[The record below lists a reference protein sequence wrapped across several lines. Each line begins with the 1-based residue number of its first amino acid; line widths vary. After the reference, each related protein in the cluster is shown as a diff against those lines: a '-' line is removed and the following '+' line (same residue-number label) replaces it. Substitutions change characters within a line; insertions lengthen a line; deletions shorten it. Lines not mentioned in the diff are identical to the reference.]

1 MFLNYV
7 KLSFR
12 LMARNPFF
20 TAINIVG
27 LGVGFASFFALWD
40 FSINELKADQHYKDF
55 DRIVRIGWDWKWTDD
70 SIKWDH
76 AKVGFSKSDIPLRVK
91 EDFPEVENYVRIHT
105 QVFFGSIG
113 GLIPHS
119 SKIVMSGVGRS
130 DEDRIFKEEHVVY
143 ADQNLFDF
151 FSIPL
156 IRGNASD
163 VLTEAGSVVLSESQA
178 VKYFEGKNP
187 VGELLTLNDTI
198 TLKVTGVFRDLP
210 HNTHLSF
217 NTVISN
223 VPYQQAWATAINGPT
238 LNYVKLKKG
247 TSFDDFEKKLKE
259 RRKDYVAALLRVLS
273 NTDPDLYVQPLK
285 EIVFSDYLADSDV
298 AFRSKRLL
306 ITFAAVSV
314 MLLAM
319 AWINYINLWIS
330 RNKKREKELATR
342 KINGAKGK
350 DFIFQF
356 LIESAMINLL
366 ALILAITLLQFA
378 RIPFNYLFGIQ
389 INEVWQLNAQSLMVF
404 ILVFVFSITL
414 TGLYPALRASNNHP
428 LSLFRRSPEG
438 SGRIFSFGLV
448 IVQYTSAITLIL
460 WSSIVYFELNHI
472 LDHEVGF
479 DRDNVLAV
487 EIPTEKN
494 YEVRLEG
501 LINRLASNPAI
512 ERVASSI
519 YIHGDGY
526 MQTNTRKAGSLMQ
539 IGFEWNGVNEDYLPL
554 FGLKLVAGRN
564 FIQGDRGDVVI
575 ISQVAAQR
583 LGFED
588 PADAVGTKLE
598 ILKSEAQG
606 DWLAVEV
613 IGIMMEYRT
622 TPFFETSAAASDL
635 KNEFQSK
642 GKMFTYKNSGFEV
655 LPIERMAI
663 KVKSGNLTESIASI
677 EEEYQ
682 GLFPGTPFSWF
693 FLEDR
698 MNRVYASEKITRNQ
712 ILLFVV
718 LAIVIACLGFQGMIT
733 HKITTKTKEIGIRK
747 ILGAGTRQIGNVLLQ
762 PSFIQFGISIVIGV
776 PIAWYVGDLYLQR
789 FSERITL
796 QWWHYALPVVILLLI
811 MLATVS
817 TLVWKALN
825 SNPVQALKYE

>member
-1 MFLNYV
+1 
-7 KLSFR
+7 
-12 LMARNPFF
+12 
-20 TAINIVG
+20 
-27 LGVGFASFFALWD
+27 
-40 FSINELKADQHYKDF
+40 
-55 DRIVRIGWDWKWTDD
+55 
-70 SIKWDH
+70 
-76 AKVGFSKSDIPLRVK
+76 
-91 EDFPEVENYVRIHT
+91 VENYVRIHT

-366 ALILAITLLQFA
+366 APHFGHHAFTVCPDSVQ
-378 RIPFNYLFGIQ
+378 LFIRYSDQRG
-389 INEVWQLNAQSLMVF
+389 V
-404 ILVFVFSITL
+404 
-414 TGLYPALRASNNHP
+414 
-428 LSLFRRSPEG
+428 
-438 SGRIFSFGLV
+438 
-448 IVQYTSAITLIL
+448 
-460 WSSIVYFELNHI
+460 
-472 LDHEVGF
+472 
-479 DRDNVLAV
+479 
-487 EIPTEKN
+487 
-494 YEVRLEG
+494 
-501 LINRLASNPAI
+501 AI
-512 ERVASSI
+512 ERSVV
-519 YIHGDGY
+519 
-526 MQTNTRKAGSLMQ
+526 
-539 IGFEWNGVNEDYLPL
+539 NGLHPGVCVQHNVN
-554 FGLKLVAGRN
+554 G
-564 FIQGDRGDVVI
+564 
-575 ISQVAAQR
+575 
-583 LGFED
+583 
-588 PADAVGTKLE
+588 
-598 ILKSEAQG
+598 
-606 DWLAVEV
+606 
-613 IGIMMEYRT
+613 
-622 TPFFETSAAASDL
+622 
-635 KNEFQSK
+635 
-642 GKMFTYKNSGFEV
+642 
-655 LPIERMAI
+655 
-663 KVKSGNLTESIASI
+663 
-677 EEEYQ
+677 
-682 GLFPGTPFSWF
+682 
-693 FLEDR
+693 
-698 MNRVYASEKITRNQ
+698 
-712 ILLFVV
+712 
-718 LAIVIACLGFQGMIT
+718 
-733 HKITTKTKEIGIRK
+733 
-747 ILGAGTRQIGNVLLQ
+747 
-762 PSFIQFGISIVIGV
+762 
-776 PIAWYVGDLYLQR
+776 
-789 FSERITL
+789 
-796 QWWHYALPVVILLLI
+796 
-811 MLATVS
+811 TVS
-817 TLVWKALN
+817 GTQ
-825 SNPVQALKYE
+825 SQQ